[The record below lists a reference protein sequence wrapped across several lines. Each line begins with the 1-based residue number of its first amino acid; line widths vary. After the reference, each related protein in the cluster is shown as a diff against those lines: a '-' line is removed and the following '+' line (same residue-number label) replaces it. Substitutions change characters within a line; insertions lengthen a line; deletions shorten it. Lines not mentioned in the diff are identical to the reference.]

1 MIAVWDLHLD
11 SRSFCLSF
19 CNCYY
24 LSIQIL
30 GKGEATLLVGVIA
43 EVPSGLT

>member
-1 MIAVWDLHLD
+1 MIAVWDLHLEF
-11 SRSFCLSF
+11 RSFCLSF

-30 GKGEATLLVGVIA
+30 GQVEATLLVGVVA
-43 EVPSGLT
+43 VVPSGLT